1 MSRPTQRLRPGEG
14 SGERGSAALEA
25 VLIAPI
31 FVLLFIFA
39 VFGGR
44 IAGAKN
50 HVLGAAQDAVRAA
63 RVEAGSVGAGRNR
76 ADALLARS
84 GSGTLEGAQVS
95 VSRDG
100 RRLHVEVT
108 GEVAS
113 VIPGVHLHIT
123 RNADGPIEQFLPP
136 EQR

>member
-1 MSRPTQRLRPGEG
+1 MGRDDES
-14 SGERGSAALEA
+14 GSAATELVIIMPA
-25 VLIAPI
+25 VMLLIML
-31 FVLLFIFA
+31 VVQFA
-39 VFGGR
+39 LYYH
-44 IAGAKN
+44 GAN
-50 HVLGAAQDAVRAA
+50 VATAAAQDAVRAA

-76 ADALLARS
+76 ADALLTRS
-84 GSGTLEGAQVS
+84 GSGTLQGAQVS

-100 RRLHVEVT
+100 RRVHVEVT

-123 RNADGPIEQFLPP
+123 RDADGPIEQFLPP

>member
-1 MSRPTQRLRPGEG
+1 MGRDDES
-14 SGERGSAALEA
+14 GSAATELVIIMPA
-25 VLIAPI
+25 VMLLIML
-31 FVLLFIFA
+31 VVQFA
-39 VFGGR
+39 LYYH
-44 IAGAKN
+44 GAN
-50 HVLGAAQDAVRAA
+50 VATAAAQDAVRAA

-84 GSGTLEGAQVS
+84 GSGTLEGAEVS

-123 RNADGPIEQFLPP
+123 RDADGPIEQFLPP

>member
-1 MSRPTQRLRPGEG
+1 MSRGDE
-14 SGERGSAALEA
+14 SGSAATELVIIMPA
-25 VLIAPI
+25 VMLLIML
-31 FVLLFIFA
+31 VVQFA
-39 VFGGR
+39 LYYH
-44 IAGAKN
+44 GAN
-50 HVLGAAQDAVRAA
+50 VAAAAAQDAVRAA

-100 RRLHVEVT
+100 RCVHVEVT

-123 RNADGPIEQFLPP
+123 RDADGPIEQFLPP

>member
-1 MSRPTQRLRPGEG
+1 MGRDDES
-14 SGERGSAALEA
+14 GSAATELVIIMPA
-25 VLIAPI
+25 VMLLIML
-31 FVLLFIFA
+31 VVQFA
-39 VFGGR
+39 LYYH
-44 IAGAKN
+44 GAN
-50 HVLGAAQDAVRAA
+50 VATAAAQDAVRAA

-84 GSGTLEGAQVS
+84 GRGTLEGAEVS

-100 RRLHVEVT
+100 RRVHVEVT

-123 RNADGPIEQFLPP
+123 RDADGPIEQFLPP
-136 EQR
+136 EQQ

>member
-1 MSRPTQRLRPGEG
+1 MGRDDET
-14 SGERGSAALEA
+14 GSAATELVIIMPA
-25 VLIAPI
+25 LMLLIML
-31 FVLLFIFA
+31 VVQFA
-39 VFGGR
+39 
-44 IAGAKN
+44 IYYHGAN
-50 HVLGAAQDAVRAA
+50 VATAAAQDAVRAA

-100 RRLHVEVT
+100 RGVHVEVT

-123 RNADGPIEQFLPP
+123 RDADGPIEQFLPP

>member
-1 MSRPTQRLRPGEG
+1 MGRGDES
-14 SGERGSAALEA
+14 GSAATELVVIMPA
-25 VLIAPI
+25 VMLLIMLVI
-31 FVLLFIFA
+31 QFA
-39 VFGGR
+39 LYYH
-44 IAGAKN
+44 GAN
-50 HVLGAAQDAVRAA
+50 VATAAAQDAVRAA

-84 GSGTLEGAQVS
+84 GSGTLQGAQVS

-100 RRLHVEVT
+100 RRVHVEVA

-123 RNADGPIEQFLPP
+123 RNADGPIEQCLPP

>member
-1 MSRPTQRLRPGEG
+1 MGRDDES
-14 SGERGSAALEA
+14 GSAATELVIIMPA
-25 VLIAPI
+25 VMLLIML
-31 FVLLFIFA
+31 VLQFA
-39 VFGGR
+39 LYYH
-44 IAGAKN
+44 GAN
-50 HVLGAAQDAVRAA
+50 VATAAAQDAVRAA

-100 RRLHVEVT
+100 RRVHVEVT

-123 RNADGPIEQFLPP
+123 RDADGPIEQFLPP

>member
-1 MSRPTQRLRPGEG
+1 MGRDDET
-14 SGERGSAALEA
+14 GSAATELVIIMPA
-25 VLIAPI
+25 VMLLIML
-31 FVLLFIFA
+31 VVQFA
-39 VFGGR
+39 LYYH
-44 IAGAKN
+44 GAN
-50 HVLGAAQDAVRAA
+50 VATAAAQDAVRAA

-84 GSGTLEGAQVS
+84 GSGTLQGAQVS

-100 RRLHVEVT
+100 RRVHVEVT

-123 RNADGPIEQFLPP
+123 RDADGPIEQFLPP

>member
-1 MSRPTQRLRPGEG
+1 MGRDES
-14 SGERGSAALEA
+14 GSAATELVIIMPA
-25 VLIAPI
+25 VMLLIML
-31 FVLLFIFA
+31 VVQFA
-39 VFGGR
+39 LYYH
-44 IAGAKN
+44 GAN
-50 HVLGAAQDAVRAA
+50 VATAAAQDAVRAA
-63 RVEAGSVGAGRNR
+63 RVEAGSIGAGRNR

-84 GSGTLEGAQVS
+84 GSGTLEGAQVV

-123 RNADGPIEQFLPP
+123 RDADGPIEQFLPP

>member
-1 MSRPTQRLRPGEG
+1 MGRDDES
-14 SGERGSAALEA
+14 GSAATELVIIMPA
-25 VLIAPI
+25 VMLLIML
-31 FVLLFIFA
+31 VVQFA
-39 VFGGR
+39 LYYH
-44 IAGAKN
+44 GAN
-50 HVLGAAQDAVRAA
+50 VATAAAQDAVRAA

-84 GSGTLEGAQVS
+84 GGGTLEGAQVS

-100 RRLHVEVT
+100 RRVHVEVT

-123 RNADGPIEQFLPP
+123 RDADGPIEQFLPP

>member
-1 MSRPTQRLRPGEG
+1 VGRDDES
-14 SGERGSAALEA
+14 GSAATELVIIMPA
-25 VLIAPI
+25 VMLLIML
-31 FVLLFIFA
+31 VVQFA
-39 VFGGR
+39 LYYH
-44 IAGAKN
+44 GAN
-50 HVLGAAQDAVRAA
+50 VATAAAQDAVRAA

-100 RRLHVEVT
+100 RRVHVEVT

-123 RNADGPIEQFLPP
+123 RDADGPIEQFLPP

>member
-1 MSRPTQRLRPGEG
+1 MGRDDES
-14 SGERGSAALEA
+14 GSAATELVIIMPA
-25 VLIAPI
+25 VMLLIML
-31 FVLLFIFA
+31 VVQFA
-39 VFGGR
+39 LYYH
-44 IAGAKN
+44 GAN
-50 HVLGAAQDAVRAA
+50 VATAAAQDAVRAA

-100 RRLHVEVT
+100 RRVHVEVT

-123 RNADGPIEQFLPP
+123 RDADGPIEQFLPP

>member
-1 MSRPTQRLRPGEG
+1 MGRGDES
-14 SGERGSAALEA
+14 GSAATELVIIMPA
-25 VLIAPI
+25 VMLLIML
-31 FVLLFIFA
+31 VVQFA
-39 VFGGR
+39 LYYH
-44 IAGAKN
+44 GAN
-50 HVLGAAQDAVRAA
+50 VATAAAQDAVRSA

-76 ADALLARS
+76 ADALLA
-84 GSGTLEGAQVS
+84 GSGGGTLQGAQVS

-100 RRLHVEVT
+100 RHVHVEVT

-123 RNADGPIEQFLPP
+123 RDADGPIEQFLPP

>member
-1 MSRPTQRLRPGEG
+1 MGRDDES
-14 SGERGSAALEA
+14 GSAATELVIIMPA
-25 VLIAPI
+25 VMLLIML
-31 FVLLFIFA
+31 VVQFA
-39 VFGGR
+39 LYYH
-44 IAGAKN
+44 GAN
-50 HVLGAAQDAVRAA
+50 VATAAAQDAVRAA

-123 RNADGPIEQFLPP
+123 RDADGPIEQFLPP

>member
-1 MSRPTQRLRPGEG
+1 MSRDDE
-14 SGERGSAALEA
+14 SGSAATELVIIMPA
-25 VLIAPI
+25 VMLLIML
-31 FVLLFIFA
+31 VVQFA
-39 VFGGR
+39 LYYH
-44 IAGAKN
+44 GAN
-50 HVLGAAQDAVRAA
+50 VATAAAQDAVRAA

-100 RRLHVEVT
+100 RRVHVEVT

-123 RNADGPIEQFLPP
+123 RDADGPIEQFLPP

>member
-1 MSRPTQRLRPGEG
+1 VGRDEES
-14 SGERGSAALEA
+14 GSAATELVIIMPA
-25 VLIAPI
+25 VMLLIML
-31 FVLLFIFA
+31 VVQFA
-39 VFGGR
+39 LYYH
-44 IAGAKN
+44 GAN
-50 HVLGAAQDAVRAA
+50 VATAAAQDAVRAA

-100 RRLHVEVT
+100 RRVHVEVT

-123 RNADGPIEQFLPP
+123 RDADGPIEQFLPP